1 MRQNA
6 AAESPEL
13 ANNPRYQIRK
23 MVESSPHPLLRAYV
37 AAQLSG
43 DRSRAVSL
51 VVDAARS
58 GASVQDLQ
66 LGVIQAAQR
75 EIGRLWEQNEI
86 SVAQEH
92 LATGIS
98 QFALACLYD
107 LMTRERTNGK
117 RAIVA
122 CVEGEHHDL
131 GARMGSDFLEVAG
144 FDVHY
149 LGANVPTKDLV
160 EMIVATRPDVVG
172 LSIAM
177 SSNVPSLVAAV
188 TAIRQAVGD
197 TFPILV
203 GGQAVAW
210 APELEE
216 RLGVLAFGDDALAM
230 ITKCR
235 EGLGC

>member
-1 MRQNA
+1 
-6 AAESPEL
+6 
-13 ANNPRYQIRK
+13 
-23 MVESSPHPLLRAYV
+23 MVEPSPHPLLRAYV
-37 AAQLSG
+37 AAQLAG
-43 DRSRAVSL
+43 DRSEAVRI
-51 VVDAARS
+51 VVDAARA
-58 GASVQDLQ
+58 GAPVPDLQ

-75 EIGRLWEQNEI
+75 EIGRLWQENQIN
-86 SVAQEH
+86 VAQEH

-98 QFALACLYD
+98 QLALACLYD
-107 LMTRERTNGK
+107 LITRERTNGK

-131 GARMGSDFLEVAG
+131 GARMGADFLEMAG

-160 EMIVATRPDVVG
+160 AMIVANKPDLVG

-177 SSNVPSLVAAV
+177 SFNVPSLIAAV
-188 TAIRQAVGD
+188 TAIREAVGD
-197 TFPILV
+197 AFPILV
-203 GGQAVAW
+203 GGQVLAW

-216 RLGVLAFGDDALAM
+216 RLGVLAFGDDASVMVA
-230 ITKCR
+230 KCR